1 MTKYVPEGK
10 YLLQDNEV
18 KIPKGGITDIDLL
31 PYIKQSPNKK
41 VLGRYRWYLGLYN
54 LSTPGSNKFFSR
66 TLRKIGEAPV
76 IYDYTLT
83 QQSSKQMQLFLFN
96 EGYFN
101 AVVKDTATLDEKQ
114 NAKISYYVNPGKQY
128 RTSEITYFFKDT
140 LIKKIIYADTINC
153 LIKKGEVFTTLK
165 LENERAR
172 IERYV
177 RNQGYFGFSKEYI
190 SYEAD
195 TSGGNNSVKLKIEIG
210 NVIERNEAGEINE
223 HNHIQY
229 RLKDIQVWVE
239 NSRSIDSADYQLDKN
254 MFDVTSI
261 GDVEFIYR
269 EDKTVKPKLISNAL
283 YLIEGKLFNQDDL
296 DATYQA
302 LMALRVFKFVNISF
316 YEAARDTTDS
326 IVPINCRIQLTT
338 NAAQSIQ
345 TEGELTNRTG
355 FGVAGSIN
363 YQHRNVFKGAETFD
377 FKIKGASEAVKST
390 NDIDLKY
397 LLDLSASASLKLP
410 KIIIPFNLANFQ
422 RENNPVTN
430 ISLSYAYLKQLNYSN
445 RVANINYNYQW
456 KNKRNG
462 AFTVYPADINFIK
475 ILEIDTAF
483 KAGID
488 TTYLRYSF
496 MNHLVAATGINYV
509 FSNQKPKV
517 NANFWYLRTNLES
530 SGNSAYF
537 FMNMLKEPRN
547 KENSYEI
554 MGIPF
559 AQYLKFDIDIRRYF
573 PTFRNDKV
581 VLRLYSGI
589 AYPYG
594 NSKSIPFERLYFA
607 GGSNSMRAWSVRSLG
622 PGSYKDVKQ
631 ASFPDK
637 ASELKIES
645 NLEYRFKM
653 FWKLEGTLFVDA
665 GNIWSISK
673 NEERED
679 AKFDLKTFIP
689 QLAVG
694 GGWGARIDFSF
705 FILRIDIAAKLRD
718 PSMPEGKRWIPK
730 YEKTFSQI
738 MNIVFG
744 IGYPF

>member
-1 MTKYVPEGK
+1 EGK

-283 YLIEGKLFNQDDL
+283 YLIEGKLFIQDDL